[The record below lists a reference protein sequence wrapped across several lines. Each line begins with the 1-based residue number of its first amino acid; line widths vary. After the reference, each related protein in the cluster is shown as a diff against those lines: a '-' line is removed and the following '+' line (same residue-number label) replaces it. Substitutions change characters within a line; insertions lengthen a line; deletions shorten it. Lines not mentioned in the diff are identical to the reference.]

1 MTSCG
6 SRRDG
11 GAVCCK
17 ISCCSFI
24 QTATHK
30 HRPTERIFDAFRCI
44 KPVELRMYQ
53 LLQTA
58 VELLGTSNHT
68 SCRVQHSLKL
78 VSDSL
83 WNPGEN
89 DVAVVDSRHHS
100 HVLQRSDYHL
110 SNARHSIS
118 LWQCALS
125 EWLLKR
131 LSDRLFD
138 CSLIF
143 AALVSVMPDPVAT
156 FLLTSSSPADEKK
169 TMPLFSN
176 RQHRHI
182 DDWLEDN
189 REDY

>member
-131 LSDRLFD
+131 LSDRLFID
-138 CSLIF
+138 FCSTSLCHAWPSCHFLTNLILSRWWKKNY
-143 AALVSVMPDPVAT
+143 ASV
-156 FLLTSSSPADEKK
+156 L
-169 TMPLFSN
+169 
-176 RQHRHI
+176 Q
-182 DDWLEDN
+182 
-189 REDY
+189 